1 MMYFSAEIPE
11 QDYPELVSLW
21 EASVRA
27 THHFLKES
35 DIAFYKS
42 LILGGY
48 LQEVALCCMRNESGR
63 MMGFSGTA
71 EGKLEMLF
79 VHPDYRNEGVGKKL
93 LLHAIENQGVNL
105 VDVNEDNVEAAGF
118 YAHFGFKTIGRS
130 ALDGAGNPYPILHM
144 ELQ

>member
-1 MMYFSAEIPE
+1 MYFSAEIPE

-48 LQEVALCCMRNESGR
+48 LQEVALCCMRNE
-63 MMGFSGTA
+63 
-71 EGKLEMLF
+71 
-79 VHPDYRNEGVGKKL
+79 NEGVGKKL